1 MPRPKRPAHLRY
13 EKDSFSG
20 PAYVLLAAKIAS
32 GYPVNEFSPW
42 LIDAVKE
49 KLEREHPELIEHAS
63 EQLQKKGGELQ
74 VAEAAAEYYTRT
86 FKTKEKPP
94 DKSGSATGAGPRHR
108 VPRSA

>member
-32 GYPVNEFSPW
+32 GYPLNEFSPW

-49 KLEREHPELIEHAS
+49 KLEREHPDLINHAS
-63 EQLQKKGGELQ
+63 EMLQKKGGVLQ
-74 VAEAAAEYYTRT
+74 VAEAAAEYTRLRA
-86 FKTKEKPP
+86 EMAKPGAQFVLGKV
-94 DKSGSATGAGPRHR
+94 KS
-108 VPRSA
+108 